1 MAKKSVFYIS
11 GPITGVERYWE
22 PFMAAEEAL
31 VAAGHIVLNPAKL
44 PEGMTKQQYMLINI
58 AQITA
63 ADVVWFLPGWQNS
76 EGARLE
82 RAYCDYIGKAVVE

>member
-63 ADVVWFLPGWQNS
+63 ADAVWFLPGWQS
-76 EGARLE
+76 SAGARLE
-82 RAYCDYIGKAVVE
+82 RAYCDYIGKAVLE

>member
-22 PFMAAEEAL
+22 AFEAAEEAL
-31 VAAGHIVLNPAKL
+31 VAQGHLVLNPAKL
-44 PEGMTKQQYMLINI
+44 PEGMTKKQYMQINF
-58 AQITA
+58 AQIDA
-63 ADVVWFLPGWQNS
+63 ADVVWFLPGWQS
-76 EGARLE
+76 SPGARLE

>member
-1 MAKKSVFYIS
+1 MGKTVFYIS

-22 PFMAAEEAL
+22 AFEAAEDAL
-31 VAAGHIVLNPAKL
+31 VAQGHIVLNPAKL
-44 PEGMTKQQYMLINI
+44 PDGMTKQQYMLINI

-63 ADVVWFLPGWQNS
+63 ADVVYFLPGWQAS

-82 RAYCDYIGKAVVE
+82 HAYCEYIGKAVVE

>member
-22 PFMAAEEAL
+22 AFEAAEDAL
-31 VAAGHIVLNPAKL
+31 VAQGHVVLNPAKL